1 MTEDESQLSVV
12 PDSQEGSA
20 AFDLGT
26 STLLPHARYDPVAQ
40 LLESDS
46 DSDSDREAAAV
57 KPAAVKAP
65 VLPTLLAQTA
75 DSAAQEKKKKAR
87 KPRQRKE
94 KDKGKSKDRIKDSV
108 VGRLAGARRRVAALE
123 SSASEDESHGES
135 ALQPQRRLVNLRI
148 ASSDSEASDGSP
160 ENPGEETAQRQPKE
174 RAASKKAL
182 AMMHRETERLVR
194 ETLVKI
200 DPLEYTVRLELSDF
214 YTRFAQRTA
223 HTPAATQPVRVRPLA
238 SDKPLVFRCTVDSD
252 AESECEVEI
261 VDAGARHAVRVGLED
276 MLRVASQPMR
286 VTGEMRR
293 VGRKELSDA
302 LLGAVYRREAQQ
314 LAEKEQRRLRRSRR
328 DGEDEAGEAEEEE
341 EEQEEDEA
349 NEEQGTEQ
357 ADGPAESIRRLQ
369 AAIAS
374 DSDDSDGGE
383 KHGARRETP
392 AAAKRKFLG

>member
-57 KPAAVKAP
+57 KPAAVKAL

-94 KDKGKSKDRIKDSV
+94 KDKEKGKGKGKDKDRIKDSV

-123 SSASEDESHGES
+123 SSASEDESPGKS
-135 ALQPQRRLVNLRI
+135 ASQPQRRLVNLRI
-148 ASSDSEASDGSP
+148 ASSDSEASDGAP

-214 YTRFAQRTA
+214 YTRFAQRTTQ
-223 HTPAATQPVRVRPLA
+223 TPAATQPVRVRPLA

-261 VDAGARHAVRVGLED
+261 
-276 MLRVASQPMR
+276 
-286 VTGEMRR
+286 
-293 VGRKELSDA
+293 
-302 LLGAVYRREAQQ
+302 
-314 LAEKEQRRLRRSRR
+314 
-328 DGEDEAGEAEEEE
+328 
-341 EEQEEDEA
+341 
-349 NEEQGTEQ
+349 
-357 ADGPAESIRRLQ
+357 
-369 AAIAS
+369 
-374 DSDDSDGGE
+374 
-383 KHGARRETP
+383 
-392 AAAKRKFLG
+392 